1 MKRLDYRLK
10 TKSKKRWI
18 EYLGIFDNECG
29 TNSIDLARDVPMLL
43 AIYENFVQD
52 IIKPTE
58 TSIKVHN
65 ELVRVSDEFRNTLNQ
80 EQIQLLEEVQEFM
93 EEIHSDNERKA
104 FVFGYLIMSH
114 LKKEGLI
121 KEKKHT
127 RGDDKK

>member
-18 EYLGIFDNECG
+18 EYLKIFDNECG